1 MLAVEV
7 YRLHK
12 YYKAHHKAPG
22 LLGSLTAFFRRRYRV
37 IRAVEDVS
45 FTIEPGEIVGFL
57 GPNGAGKPP
66 TLKILAGLL
75 HPTAGEVRV
84 LGFIPQRR
92 ERAFLRQI
100 TLVMGQKQQLLW
112 DLPAI
117 ETFLLNQAVYGIPEA
132 EFRRTL
138 DELAEL
144 LDLEGLLTKQVRK
157 LSLGERMKC
166 ELAAA
171 LLHRPRV
178 LFLDEPTI
186 GLDVTMQARIRDFI
200 REYNRRTGATVLL
213 TSHYMADVAALC
225 RRVLV
230 IHRGHLLYDGD
241 LEALAERV
249 TPYRIV
255 RVTMARPLPLS
266 ALSPFGEVLS
276 LNSHRAELRVPRAR
290 TAEIAAA
297 LLTALPVTDLAI
309 EEPPVEEVIRRVF
322 AEAVEREPRRAAR
335 WPEPGEE
342 EEPKGY
348 AEG

>member
-1 MLAVEV
+1 M
-7 YRLHK
+7 
-12 YYKAHHKAPG
+12 
-22 LLGSLTAFFRRRYRV
+22 GSVRSFFRRQYRV
-37 IRAVEDVS
+37 VRAVEDIS
-45 FTIEPGEIVGFL
+45 FTIDPGEIVGFL
-57 GPNGAGKPP
+57 GPNGAGKTT
-66 TLKILAGLL
+66 TLKVLAGPVAP
-75 HPTAGEVRV
+75 HRRRGPGAGVH
-84 LGFIPQRR
+84 PQRR
-92 ERAFLRQI
+92 ERAFLRRI

-138 DELAEL
+138 DELVEL

-171 LLHRPRV
+171 LLHRPQV

-186 GLDVTMQARIRDFI
+186 GLDVTMQARIREFI
-200 REYNRRTGATVLL
+200 REYNRRTGAAVLL

-230 IHRGHLLYDGD
+230 IHRGRLLYDGD
-241 LEALAERV
+241 LEELAERV

-255 RVTMARPLPLS
+255 RVTMAQPLPVS
-266 ALSPFGEVLS
+266 ALSPYGEVLS

-297 LLTALPVTDLAI
+297 MLTALPITDLAI

-322 AEAVEREPRRAAR
+322 AEASALEIDESGSQ
-335 WPEPGEE
+335 EEGEGE
-342 EEPKGY
+342 
-348 AEG
+348 

>member
-1 MLAVEV
+1 MPAIEV
-7 YRLHK
+7 LHLRKHYRVHE
-12 YYKAHHKAPG
+12 KAPG
-22 LLGSLTAFFRRRYRV
+22 LTGSLQAFFRRRYRV
-37 IRAVEDVS
+37 IHAVEDIS
-45 FTIEPGEIVGFL
+45 FTIEAGEVVGFL
-57 GPNGAGKPP
+57 GPNGAGKTT

-75 HPTAGEVRV
+75 HPTAGEARV

-112 DLPAI
+112 DLPAM
-117 ETFLLNQAVYGIPEA
+117 ETFLLNQAVYGIPEV

-138 DELAEL
+138 NELVEL

-255 RVTMARPLPLS
+255 RVTMAQPIPMS
-266 ALSPFGEVLS
+266 ALTPFGEVLS

-290 TAEIAAA
+290 TAEVAAA
-297 LLTALPVTDLAI
+297 LLNALPVTDLAV
-309 EEPPVEEVIRRVF
+309 EEPSVEEVIRRVF
-322 AEAVEREPRRAAR
+322 AEATPLEPELAAQWPTPLGETGLEARARE
-335 WPEPGEE
+335 
-342 EEPKGY
+342 
-348 AEG
+348 